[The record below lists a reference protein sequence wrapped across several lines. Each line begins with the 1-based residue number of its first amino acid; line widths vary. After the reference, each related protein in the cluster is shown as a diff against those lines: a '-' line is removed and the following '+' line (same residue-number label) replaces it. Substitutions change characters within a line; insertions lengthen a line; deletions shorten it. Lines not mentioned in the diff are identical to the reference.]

1 VAAQDILDQHF
12 KQLAQAGQAGFQR
25 DWDIV
30 NQRFGPSGNNIH
42 LETARREALTQLRL
56 KHQQQASAL
65 QQQYNNR
72 LQVFDEID
80 GLISDKGKAE
90 EAKMR
95 TLLPADVRAQVFPKP
110 DKEVDPLKAY
120 GQLHTQ
126 GQQLQTELN
135 KFQVGRSEGTG
146 EKEKFYSTPTTI
158 KTGYVPSWLG
168 GSTAEVPAKGLFV
181 KEQQY
186 DSKTNKMVP
195 VVRAA
200 NPDEISQWAQTT
212 TRLGNL
218 NKEKAAA
225 LDRIN
230 NSEHIASRIQMAAA
244 SSPRTGSGGTF
255 ADKVTQPSEEETPEQ
270 QSPAQASK
278 PMFAR
283 NQSTGER
290 KVSYDGGETW
300 EDSQ

>member
-1 VAAQDILDQHF
+1 VCSSDL
-12 KQLAQAGQAGFQR
+12 
-25 DWDIV
+25 
-30 NQRFGPSGNNIH
+30 
-42 LETARREALTQLRL
+42 LTQLRL

-80 GLISDKGKAE
+80 GLISDKDKAE
-90 EAKMR
+90 EAKIR

-135 KFQVGRSEGTG
+135 KFQVGRQDESGNFTADPGQVNTG
-146 EKEKFYSTPTTI
+146 VQRPYLPWPLQ
-158 KTGYVPSWLG
+158 GQQ
-168 GSTAEVPAKGLFV
+168 TAEVPAKGLFV

-186 DSKTNKMVP
+186 DSKKNKMVP
-195 VVRAA
+195 VVRPA

-255 ADKVTQPSEEETPEQ
+255 ADKVTQPSEENTPEQ